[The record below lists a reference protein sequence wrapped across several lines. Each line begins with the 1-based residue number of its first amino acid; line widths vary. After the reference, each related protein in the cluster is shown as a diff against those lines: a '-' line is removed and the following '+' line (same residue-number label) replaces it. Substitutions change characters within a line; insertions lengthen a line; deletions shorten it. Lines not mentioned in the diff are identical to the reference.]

1 MVTVTVFAT
10 LAVCGG
16 AMLVGS
22 WLIIR
27 GIFAFA
33 MDWSERS

>member
-10 LAVCGG
+10 LAVSGG
-16 AMLVGS
+16 AILVGS

-27 GIFAFA
+27 GIFA

>member
-1 MVTVTVFAT
+1 MVTVTVFGT
-10 LAVCGG
+10 LVVSGG

-27 GIFAFA
+27 GIFGT
-33 MDWSERS
+33 DWSERS